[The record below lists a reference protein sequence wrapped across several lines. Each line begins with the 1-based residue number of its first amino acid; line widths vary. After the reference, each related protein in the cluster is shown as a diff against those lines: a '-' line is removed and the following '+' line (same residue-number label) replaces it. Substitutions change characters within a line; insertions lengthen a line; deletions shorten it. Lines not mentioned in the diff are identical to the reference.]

1 MLNIGNKIYRN
12 IQEQVG
18 ANTKNI
24 SLIIK
29 YLETHPR
36 SNMYYADEPYIAGT
50 VNYDKS
56 NLIMPDDP
64 KYEVEKGDLIFF
76 NNSYYA
82 VVISVSETQY
92 TIDNAVSTLGPQGPQ
107 GETGPQGPQGATGP
121 QGPQGETG
129 PQGPQGLQGVPGETG
144 PQGPQGL
151 RGEPGPQGLQGPQG
165 EMGDTGATGPQGP
178 QGPQGPRGT
187 DGALIYIGLTPVV
200 SQGTFQTAVYLFNRE
215 PQVNEYFFVETSSNI
230 GKGLGLA
237 KVDSIVGSVVTS
249 SIVKNVYYETKKTRI
264 TTNWVS
270 QTFTANTFNNCS
282 TGITPNKYGRVIIE
296 LSITSPYVNSDT
308 SWYYEV
314 KLRDLTTQQDL
325 ECNPFNVKR
334 YAQVGASN
342 YAKDTIV
349 AIFDLN
355 ILQGAHEIGF
365 SYFTTL
371 GGEAGYEFK
380 LTFLEEEELN

>member
-1 MLNIGNKIYRN
+1 MINYETILSMFDDKVTLMQWLKNNEEALKNASLLSVDIVNVDSTHKQIKFIFADGTYLLSPALELA
-12 IQEQVG
+12 QGPQGPQGPQGEVG
-18 ANTKNI
+18 
-24 SLIIK
+24 
-29 YLETHPR
+29 P
-36 SNMYYADEPYIAGT
+36 
-50 VNYDKS
+50 
-56 NLIMPDDP
+56 
-64 KYEVEKGDLIFF
+64 
-76 NNSYYA
+76 
-82 VVISVSETQY
+82 Q
-92 TIDNAVSTLGPQGPQ
+92 GPQGPQ
-107 GETGPQGPQGATGP
+107 GETGATGAM
-121 QGPQGETG
+121 
-129 PQGPQGLQGVPGETG
+129 
-144 PQGPQGL
+144 GPQGL

-187 DGALIYIGLTPVV
+187 DGALVYIHLGPVV
-200 SQGTFQTAVYLFNRE
+200 SQGTFQAPDYFFNRV
-215 PQVNEYFFVETSSNI
+215 PQVDEYFFVTTSDNI

-237 KVDSIVGSVVTS
+237 KVDIITGNAVSA

-270 QTFTANTFNNCS
+270 QTFTANTFNDCS
-282 TGITPNKYGRVIIE
+282 TGIRPNKYGRVIIE
-296 LSITSPYVNSDT
+296 LSITSPYVSNEA

-334 YAQVGASN
+334 YTKVGASN

-355 ILQGAHEIGF
+355 LLQGAHEIGF

-371 GGEAGYEFK
+371 GGEAGYELK
-380 LTFLEEEELN
+380 LTFLEEQELN